1 MMVGDTCL
9 GTLILFNLNTDKRF
23 TGRDKALAESV
34 ARQAGIA
41 IQNVRMY
48 AEAQQ
53 RAGAL
58 AAALSRQEELD
69 NLKNRFIHSVSHELR
84 TPLGIIYGHAELLDS
99 GDLGELSPEQAQSV
113 QIIAQRAQM
122 LTNLVNDL
130 SALLAAETQEMRR
143 EAIDPVQLVYSMLA
157 DYRMKA
163 EEVGIKL
170 KAEIA
175 EVLPWLM
182 GDTIHLQRVFD
193 NLIANA
199 FKFTPVGGSITL
211 RMEAEGQNVIIEVA
225 DTGEGI
231 SAEKLP
237 RIFERFYQVEGSATR
252 HTGTGLGLALVKEI
266 VEAHRGHI
274 SVTSEV
280 ARGTTFRIVLP
291 GQSRLQ
297 DRAK

>member
-1 MMVGDTCL
+1 
-9 GTLILFNLNTDKRF
+9 
-23 TGRDKALAESV
+23 
-34 ARQAGIA
+34 
-41 IQNVRMY
+41 MY

-69 NLKNRFIHSVSHELR
+69 NLKNRFIHGVSHELR

-113 QIIAQRAQM
+113 QIIARRAQM
-122 LTNLVNDL
+122 LTNLVND
-130 SALLAAETQEMRR
+130 
-143 EAIDPVQLVYSMLA
+143 
-157 DYRMKA
+157 
-163 EEVGIKL
+163 
-170 KAEIA
+170 
-175 EVLPWLM
+175 W
-182 GDTIHLQRVFD
+182 
-193 NLIANA
+193 
-199 FKFTPVGGSITL
+199 
-211 RMEAEGQNVIIEVA
+211 
-225 DTGEGI
+225 I

-237 RIFERFYQVEGSATR
+237 RIFERLYQVEGNATR